1 LTQIRKQNCVKTG
14 QNAQNGGLCKIPAI
28 NSVEIEKSGRF
39 WAVNVDG
46 QMLAIVL
53 YKRGALAVQDMV
65 GGWVALWTLP
75 RRQWCPPRTS
85 PLRNPPAKS
94 PEGSG

>member
-1 LTQIRKQNCVKTG
+1 MQT
-14 QNAQNGGLCKIPAI
+14 PAI
-28 NSVEIEKSGRF
+28 KSVEIEKNGRF

-65 GGWVALWTLP
+65 RRLGGLAAAPATPTVPSTEKSSSNP
-75 RRQWCPPRTS
+75 TPPKA
-85 PLRNPPAKS
+85 PKPAPKTKAKKPSQKS
-94 PEGSG
+94 TKKS

>member
-1 LTQIRKQNCVKTG
+1 MQT
-14 QNAQNGGLCKIPAI
+14 PAI
-28 NSVEIEKSGRF
+28 KSVEIEKSGRF

-65 GGWVALWTLP
+65 RRLGGLAVAPVTP
-75 RRQWCPPRTS
+75 AIPPKDKS
-85 PLRNPPAKS
+85 SSNPAPQKAPKAASKAKKPS
-94 PEGSG
+94 RKTTKKS